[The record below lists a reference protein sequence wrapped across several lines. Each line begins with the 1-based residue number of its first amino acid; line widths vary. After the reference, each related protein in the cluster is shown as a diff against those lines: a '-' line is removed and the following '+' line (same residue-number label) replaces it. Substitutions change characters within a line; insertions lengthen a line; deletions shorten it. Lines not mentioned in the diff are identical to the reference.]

1 MDSKELQQIVACGE
15 TSTVQFKE
23 HFSNQDSIAAEMVA
37 MSNACGGMI
46 LFGIK
51 DKTGEITGLRYP
63 EIQQI
68 NSILANIATN
78 LLRPVIYIQ
87 TETVIIDDRAVLV
100 ARIAEG
106 DNKPY
111 KDLHGV
117 IWTKQGADKRKVME
131 NSEIIRLFQCSG
143 MLYADE
149 QPIPFTSEKDVNGS
163 ILDEFIRKEYG
174 REKESF
180 GVPYTELLQNLNILK
195 ENRMTLAGLLFFG
208 KNPQQFRPT
217 FMIKAVSFFGNNI
230 AGINYRDSKDIT
242 GTLPELFDKGMSFL
256 KANLHSVQAGR
267 GFNSIGQLEISEI
280 ALEELLQ
287 NALVHRDYTR
297 NAPVRLLIFDNR
309 VEIISPGC
317 LPDGLTVE
325 SIKLGTAVVRNPF
338 VANFCAKMMPYR
350 GLGSGIIRALRE
362 EPNLEFVNDSERM
375 QFVSVINR
383 VYDDKINDPINVT
396 EGINEGINDP
406 INVTEG
412 INEGINDPI
421 NVTEGINEG
430 INDPINIGEGINEIE
445 TLILAFLEKKPGA
458 KGGEIIQF
466 LQKGT
471 STIERYL
478 RSLKEKNLIE
488 YRGSRKTGGYFK
500 K

>member
-87 TETVIIDDRAVLV
+87 TETVIIDGHSVLV
-100 ARIAEG
+100 VRIAEG

-174 REKESF
+174 REKETF

-256 KANLHSVQAGR
+256 KANLHRVQAGR

-317 LPDGLTVE
+317 LPDG
-325 SIKLGTAVVRNPF
+325 F
-338 VANFCAKMMPYR
+338 
-350 GLGSGIIRALRE
+350 GSGIIRALRE

-383 VYDDKINDPINVT
+383 VYDDK
-396 EGINEGINDP
+396 
-406 INVTEG
+406 
-412 INEGINDPI
+412 INDPI